1 MLIDGQRSTRQPRL
15 RAIAPDDVENIIR
28 LLREWSPRIAAD
40 EWRAIFEHPWD
51 GERPELGYILTDS
64 DSIVGHLG
72 TIYSEQMLG
81 EIRRRVC
88 NITSWYVREDYRSS
102 SIRLFQALL
111 KDADI
116 ITVFT
121 PGGVTRQIMEILG
134 FRVLER
140 NKYVYFPLL
149 HAATL
154 LRSRGVTILTDIGDI
169 EQQLDEN
176 HRTILKDLFD
186 TNCRHFLVREGARY
200 CYLVTKRRRQGIKG
214 PLTVSASEVLFCSDR
229 AMLNRHLERILLTV
243 LRRDA
248 TWALTGN
255 ERIVGKRRL
264 FGLRLKHTEF
274 VYGTDIDLDLLDNL
288 LYSEVVLLPINECIR
303 LSDWLHLKAHGLM
316 WAGVSRR
323 HQDT

>member
-1 MLIDGQRSTRQPRL
+1 MQIDGQSSTQKVRL
-15 RAIAPDDVENIIR
+15 RAIAPEDVENIIR
-28 LLREWSPRIAAD
+28 FLIERGSRITDD

-51 GERPELGYILTDS
+51 GERPELGYLLTVS
-64 DSIVGHLG
+64 NSIVGYLG
-72 TIYSEQMLG
+72 TIYSEQTLG
-81 EIRRRVC
+81 GTRRRVC
-88 NITSWYVREDYRSS
+88 NITSWNVREDYRSS
-102 SIRLFQALL
+102 SLRLFQALL

-121 PGGVTRQIMEILG
+121 PTGVTRRIMEILG
-134 FRVLER
+134 FRVLDT
-140 NKYVYFPLL
+140 NKYFYFPLL

-154 LRSRGVTILTDIGDI
+154 LRGRGVTILTDIGDI
-169 EQQLDEN
+169 EQRLDDN
-176 HRTILKDLFD
+176 HRTILKDLIN
-186 TNCRHFLVREGARY
+186 TNCRHLLVREGARY

-255 ERIVGKRRL
+255 ERIVGKRCPL
-264 FGLRLKHTEF
+264 GLRLEHTEF
-274 VYGTDIDLDLLDNL
+274 VRGADIDLGPLNNL